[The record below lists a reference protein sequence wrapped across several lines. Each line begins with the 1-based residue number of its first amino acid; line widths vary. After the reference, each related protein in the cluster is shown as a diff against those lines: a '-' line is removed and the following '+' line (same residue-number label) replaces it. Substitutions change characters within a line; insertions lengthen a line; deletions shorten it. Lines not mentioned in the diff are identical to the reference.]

1 MEMACAYSD
10 SEMSLYARFGS
21 ELPLCGSQCGF
32 LSDSQYGSQY
42 GSQFGFLSDSQYGSQ
57 YDSLCR

>member
-42 GSQFGFLSDSQYGSQ
+42 GSQ